1 MRTINCI
8 CTCLRNLTWR
18 HIFKLTFETFC
29 TKGNNVTRGDI
40 FTTRPLNFNTINNGI
55 YLFCRIVICIRT
67 TTDGNRVIKVSTSAG
82 TNSYSISN
90 RFIINN
96 LAFIIHTSHTVSC
109 STNCNTCITGK
120 STCTIGDTSMSCC
133 SAFIVCQIIA
143 C

>member
-1 MRTINCI
+1 MRTINYI

-29 TKGNNVTRGDI
+29 TKRYYITRGDI

-109 STNCNTCITGK
+109 STNCNACITSK
-120 STCTIGDTSMSCC
+120 STCTIGYTSMPCC
-133 SAFIVCQIIA
+133 SAFVF
-143 C
+143 

>member
-29 TKGNNVTRGDI
+29 TKRYYITRGDI

-67 TTDGNRVIKVSTSAG
+67 TTDGNRVIKVRTSTS
-82 TNSYSISN
+82 TNSYSISD

-96 LAFIIHTSHTVSC
+96 LAFIIHAGHTVRC
-109 STNCNTCITGK
+109 STNCNACITRK
-120 STCTIGDTSMSCC
+120 STSPISYTSM
-133 SAFIVCQIIA
+133 A
-143 C
+143 CFSTFVF

>member
-18 HIFKLTFETFC
+18 HIFKLTFKTFC

-40 FTTRPLNFNTINNGI
+40 FTTRPFNFNTINNGI

-67 TTDGNRVIKVSTSAG
+67 TTDGNRVIKVRTSTS

-90 RFIINN
+90 RFITNSI
-96 LAFIIHTSHTVSC
+96 AFVIFTSHTIRSC
-109 STNCNTCITGK
+109 TNCNACITSK
-120 STCTIGDTSMSCC
+120 STCTIGYTCMACC
-133 SAFIVCQIIA
+133 STLVF
-143 C
+143 